1 MEEKYKKFKEF
12 EWEKSKEW
20 QLYWSNLYP
29 TPPASKIERYKRKFY
44 KNKIDSDFD
53 IDYKPKET
61 QNQNSTSNSN
71 SNQNYNST
79 YTDSNSGY
87 SYTYAFPPFSP
98 IKSPLLKTIETY
110 LLFFF
115 LLSLPFRFYSKQIA
129 FVAYLIRTLRLNGIP
144 KWKVEYLQGLMGIDS
159 VHVFFY
165 SLMLFIERFNYYL
178 ILPVALAAV
187 VDSCDNL
194 KDDKNLMF
202 FKKYFDLVLNKKE
215 NLLQERANIEVGIG
229 FLLIVGVFLKLNSFL
244 LPIIYWQL
252 MKVKYFLQ
260 PRIKKS
266 FGILNGY
273 VNKFKNSQ
281 NCPGLLKVVIDK
293 IQWLFEYFGKVEPK
307 SQNSSF
313 GSCMIF

>member
-29 TPPASKIERYKRKFY
+29 TPPVSKIERYKRKFY

-53 IDYKPKET
+53 IDYKPSE
-61 QNQNSTSNSN
+61 TSNSN
-71 SNQNYNST
+71 TNSNSNST
-79 YTDSNSGY
+79 FTDSNSGY
-87 SYTYAFPPFSP
+87 SYTYAFPPFKP
-98 IKSPLLKTIETY
+98 INSVLLKTIETY

-115 LLSLPFRFYSKQIA
+115 LFSLPFRFYSKQIA
-129 FVAYLIRTLRLNGIP
+129 FIAYLLRTLRLNGIP

-187 VDSCDNL
+187 IDSCENI
-194 KDDKNLMF
+194 KDDKNLNV
-202 FKKYFDLVLNKKE
+202 FKKYFDLVLKNKE

-266 FGILNGY
+266 FEILNSY

-281 NCPGLLKVVIDK
+281 NCPNLMKIVIEK

-307 SQNSSF
+307 NQNS
-313 GSCMIF
+313 SCMIF

>member
-29 TPPASKIERYKRKFY
+29 TPPVSKIERYKRKFY

-53 IDYKPKET
+53 IDYKPSE
-61 QNQNSTSNSN
+61 TSNSN
-71 SNQNYNST
+71 SNYNSNSNST
-79 YTDSNSGY
+79 FTDSNSGY
-87 SYTYAFPPFSP
+87 SYTYAFPPFKP
-98 IKSPLLKTIETY
+98 INSVLLKTIETY

-115 LLSLPFRFYSKQIA
+115 LFSLPFRFYSKQIA
-129 FVAYLIRTLRLNGIP
+129 FIAYLIRTLRLNGIP

-165 SLMLFIERFNYYL
+165 SLVLFIERFNYYL

-187 VDSCDNL
+187 IDSCENI
-194 KDDKNLMF
+194 KDDKNLNV
-202 FKKYFDLVLNKKE
+202 FKKYFDLVLKNKE

-266 FGILNGY
+266 FEILNSY

-281 NCPGLLKVVIDK
+281 NCPNLMKIVIEK

-307 SQNSSF
+307 NQNS
-313 GSCMIF
+313 SCMIF

>member
-29 TPPASKIERYKRKFY
+29 TPPVSKIERYKRKFY

-53 IDYKPKET
+53 IDYKPSE
-61 QNQNSTSNSN
+61 TSNSN
-71 SNQNYNST
+71 SNYNSNSNSNST
-79 YTDSNSGY
+79 FTDSNSGY
-87 SYTYAFPPFSP
+87 SYTYAFPPFKP
-98 IKSPLLKTIETY
+98 INSVLLKTIETY

-115 LLSLPFRFYSKQIA
+115 LFSLPFRFYSKQIA
-129 FVAYLIRTLRLNGIP
+129 FIAYLLRTLRLNGIP

-165 SLMLFIERFNYYL
+165 SLVLFIERFNYYL

-187 VDSCDNL
+187 IDSCENI
-194 KDDKNLMF
+194 KDDKNLNV
-202 FKKYFDLVLNKKE
+202 FKKYFDLVLKNKE

-266 FGILNGY
+266 FEILNSY

-281 NCPGLLKVVIDK
+281 NCPNLMKIVIEK
-293 IQWLFEYFGKVEPK
+293 IQWLFEYFGKVESK
-307 SQNSSF
+307 NQQNS
-313 GSCMIF
+313 SCMIF

>member
-29 TPPASKIERYKRKFY
+29 TPPVSKIERYKRKFY

-53 IDYKPKET
+53 IDYKPSE
-61 QNQNSTSNSN
+61 TSNSN
-71 SNQNYNST
+71 SNYNSNSNSNST
-79 YTDSNSGY
+79 FTDSNSGY
-87 SYTYAFPPFSP
+87 SYTYAFPPFKP
-98 IKSPLLKTIETY
+98 INSVLLKTIETY

-115 LLSLPFRFYSKQIA
+115 LFSLPFRFYSKQIA
-129 FVAYLIRTLRLNGIP
+129 FIAYLLRTLRLNGIP

-165 SLMLFIERFNYYL
+165 SLVLFIERFNYYL

-187 VDSCDNL
+187 IDSCENI
-194 KDDKNLMF
+194 KDDKNLNV
-202 FKKYFDLVLNKKE
+202 FKKYFDLVLKNKE

-266 FGILNGY
+266 FEILNSY

-281 NCPGLLKVVIDK
+281 NCPNLMKIVIEK

-307 SQNSSF
+307 NQNS
-313 GSCMIF
+313 SCMIF

>member
-1 MEEKYKKFKEF
+1 MEEKYKKFTEF
-12 EWEKSKEW
+12 DWKNSKDW

-29 TPPASKIERYKRKFY
+29 TPPVSKIDRYKRKFY

-53 IDYKPKET
+53 IDYKPKE
-61 QNQNSTSNSN
+61 S
-71 SNQNYNST
+71 SNQNNTNST
-79 YTDSNSGY
+79 YTDSNTGY
-87 SYTYAFPPFSP
+87 SYSYAYPPFNP
-98 IKSPLLKTIETY
+98 INSLLLKTMETY

-129 FVAYLIRTLRLNGIP
+129 TVAYLIRTLRLNGIP

-165 SLMLFIERFNYYL
+165 SLILFVERFNYYL

-187 VDSCDNL
+187 VDSCENL
-194 KDDKNLMF
+194 KNEKQLEM
-202 FKKYFDLVLNKKE
+202 FKKYFDLVLSRKE
-215 NLLQERANIEVGIG
+215 SLLQDRANVEVGIG

-266 FGILNGY
+266 FEMLNAN
-273 VNKFKNSQ
+273 VNKFKNNK
-281 NCPGLLKVVIDK
+281 NCPQMLKFVVEK
-293 IQWLFEYFGKVEPK
+293 IQWLFEYFGKIEPK
-307 SQNSSF
+307 NQQQNSRF
-313 GSCMIF
+313 GNCMIF

>member
-1 MEEKYKKFKEF
+1 MEEKYKKFTEF
-12 EWEKSKEW
+12 DWKNSKDW

-29 TPPASKIERYKRKFY
+29 TPPVSKIERYKRKFY

-53 IDYKPKET
+53 IDYKPKE
-61 QNQNSTSNSN
+61 S
-71 SNQNYNST
+71 SNQNNTNST
-79 YTDSNSGY
+79 YTDSNTGY
-87 SYTYAFPPFSP
+87 SYSYAYPPFNP
-98 IKSPLLKTIETY
+98 INSLLLKTMETY

-129 FVAYLIRTLRLNGIP
+129 TVAYLIRTLRLNGIP

-165 SLMLFIERFNYYL
+165 SLILFVERFNYYL

-187 VDSCDNL
+187 VDSCENL
-194 KDDKNLMF
+194 KNEKQLEM
-202 FKKYFDLVLNKKE
+202 FKKYFDLVLSRKE
-215 NLLQERANIEVGIG
+215 SLLQDRANVEVGIG

-266 FGILNGY
+266 FEMLNAN
-273 VNKFKNSQ
+273 VNKFKNNK
-281 NCPGLLKVVIDK
+281 NCPQMLKFVVEK
-293 IQWLFEYFGKVEPK
+293 IQWLFEYFGKIEPK
-307 SQNSSF
+307 NQQQNSRF
-313 GSCMIF
+313 GNCMIF

>member
-29 TPPASKIERYKRKFY
+29 TPPVSKIERYKRKFY

-53 IDYKPKET
+53 IDYKPSE
-61 QNQNSTSNSN
+61 TSNSN
-71 SNQNYNST
+71 SNYNSNSNST
-79 YTDSNSGY
+79 FTDSNSGY
-87 SYTYAFPPFSP
+87 SYTYAFPPFKP
-98 IKSPLLKTIETY
+98 INSVLLKTIETY

-115 LLSLPFRFYSKQIA
+115 LFSLPFRFYSKQIA
-129 FVAYLIRTLRLNGIP
+129 FVAYLLRTLRLNGIP

-165 SLMLFIERFNYYL
+165 SLVLFIERFNYYL

-187 VDSCDNL
+187 IDSCENI
-194 KDDKNLMF
+194 KDDKNLNV
-202 FKKYFDLVLNKKE
+202 FKKYFDLVLKNKE

-266 FGILNGY
+266 FEILNSY

-281 NCPGLLKVVIDK
+281 NCPNLMKIVIEK

-307 SQNSSF
+307 NQNS
-313 GSCMIF
+313 SCMIF

>member
-12 EWEKSKEW
+12 DWKNSKEW

-29 TPPASKIERYKRKFY
+29 TPPVSKIERYKRKFY

-53 IDYKPKET
+53 IDYKPKE
-61 QNQNSTSNSN
+61 S
-71 SNQNYNST
+71 SNQNNTNST
-79 YTDSNSGY
+79 YTDSNTGY
-87 SYTYAFPPFSP
+87 SYSYAYPPFKP
-98 IKSPLLKTIETY
+98 INSLLLKTMETY

-129 FVAYLIRTLRLNGIP
+129 SVAYLIRTLRLNGIP

-165 SLMLFIERFNYYL
+165 SLILFVERFNYYL

-187 VDSCDNL
+187 VDSCENL
-194 KDDKNLMF
+194 KNEKQLEM
-202 FKKYFDLVLNKKE
+202 FKKYFDLVLSRKE
-215 NLLQERANIEVGIG
+215 SLLQDRANVEVGIG

-266 FGILNGY
+266 FEMLNAN
-273 VNKFKNSQ
+273 VNKFKNNK
-281 NCPGLLKVVIDK
+281 NCPGAIKFVVEK
-293 IQWLFEYFGKVEPK
+293 IQWLFEYFGKIEPK
-307 SQNSSF
+307 NQTQNSGF
-313 GSCMIF
+313 GNCMIF

>member
-29 TPPASKIERYKRKFY
+29 TPPVSKIERYKRKFY

-53 IDYKPKET
+53 IDYKPSE
-61 QNQNSTSNSN
+61 TSNSN
-71 SNQNYNST
+71 TNYNSNSNST
-79 YTDSNSGY
+79 FTDSNSGY
-87 SYTYAFPPFSP
+87 SYTYAFPPFKP
-98 IKSPLLKTIETY
+98 INSVLLKTIETY

-115 LLSLPFRFYSKQIA
+115 LFSLPFRFYSKQIA
-129 FVAYLIRTLRLNGIP
+129 FIAYLLRTLRLNGIP

-165 SLMLFIERFNYYL
+165 SLVLFIERFNYYL

-187 VDSCDNL
+187 IDSCENI
-194 KDDKNLMF
+194 KDDKNLNV
-202 FKKYFDLVLNKKE
+202 FKKYFDLVLKNKE

-266 FGILNGY
+266 FEILNSY

-281 NCPGLLKVVIDK
+281 NCPNLMKIVIEK

-307 SQNSSF
+307 NQNS
-313 GSCMIF
+313 SCMIF

>member
-29 TPPASKIERYKRKFY
+29 TPPVSKIERYKRKFY

-53 IDYKPKET
+53 IDYKPSE
-61 QNQNSTSNSN
+61 TSNSN
-71 SNQNYNST
+71 TNSNSNST
-79 YTDSNSGY
+79 FTDSNSGY
-87 SYTYAFPPFSP
+87 SYTYAFPPFKP
-98 IKSPLLKTIETY
+98 INSVLLKTIETY

-115 LLSLPFRFYSKQIA
+115 LFSLPFRFYSKQIA
-129 FVAYLIRTLRLNGIP
+129 FIAYLLRTLRLNGIP

-165 SLMLFIERFNYYL
+165 SLVLFIERFNYYL

-187 VDSCDNL
+187 IDSCENI
-194 KDDKNLMF
+194 KDDKNLNV
-202 FKKYFDLVLNKKE
+202 FKKYFDLVLKNKE

-266 FGILNGY
+266 FEILNSY

-281 NCPGLLKVVIDK
+281 NCPNLMKIVIEK

-307 SQNSSF
+307 NQNS
-313 GSCMIF
+313 SCMIF

>member
-12 EWEKSKEW
+12 DWKNSKEW

-29 TPPASKIERYKRKFY
+29 TPPVSKIERYKRKFY

-53 IDYKPKET
+53 IDYKPKE
-61 QNQNSTSNSN
+61 S
-71 SNQNYNST
+71 SNQNNTNST
-79 YTDSNSGY
+79 YTDSNTGY
-87 SYTYAFPPFSP
+87 SYSYAYPPFKP
-98 IKSPLLKTIETY
+98 INSLLLKTMETY

-129 FVAYLIRTLRLNGIP
+129 SVAYLIRTLRLNGIP

-165 SLMLFIERFNYYL
+165 SLILFVERFNYYL

-187 VDSCDNL
+187 VDSCENL
-194 KDDKNLMF
+194 KNEKQLEM
-202 FKKYFDLVLNKKE
+202 FKKYFELVLSRKE
-215 NLLQERANIEVGIG
+215 SLLQDRANVEVGIG

-266 FGILNGY
+266 FEMLNAN
-273 VNKFKNSQ
+273 VNKFKNNK
-281 NCPGLLKVVIDK
+281 NCPQMLKFVVEK
-293 IQWLFEYFGKVEPK
+293 IQWLFEYFGKIEPK
-307 SQNSSF
+307 NQQQNSGF
-313 GSCMIF
+313 GNCMIF

>member
-29 TPPASKIERYKRKFY
+29 TPPVSKIERYKRKFY

-53 IDYKPKET
+53 IDYKPSE
-61 QNQNSTSNSN
+61 TSNSN
-71 SNQNYNST
+71 SNYNSNSNST
-79 YTDSNSGY
+79 FTDSNSGY
-87 SYTYAFPPFSP
+87 SYTYAFPPFKP
-98 IKSPLLKTIETY
+98 INSVLLKTIETY

-115 LLSLPFRFYSKQIA
+115 LFSLPFRFYSKQIA
-129 FVAYLIRTLRLNGIP
+129 FIAYLLRTLRLNGIP

-165 SLMLFIERFNYYL
+165 SLVLFIERFNYYL

-187 VDSCDNL
+187 IDSCENI
-194 KDDKNLMF
+194 KDDKNLNV
-202 FKKYFDLVLNKKE
+202 FKKYFDLVLKNKE

-266 FGILNGY
+266 FEILNSY

-281 NCPGLLKVVIDK
+281 NCPNLMKIVIEK

-307 SQNSSF
+307 NQQNS
-313 GSCMIF
+313 SCMIF

>member
-29 TPPASKIERYKRKFY
+29 TPPVSKIERYKRKFY

-53 IDYKPKET
+53 IDYKPSET
-61 QNQNSTSNSN
+61 SNSNTNYNSNSN
-71 SNQNYNST
+71 SNST
-79 YTDSNSGY
+79 FTDSNSGY
-87 SYTYAFPPFSP
+87 SYTYAFPPFKP
-98 IKSPLLKTIETY
+98 INSVLLKTIETY

-115 LLSLPFRFYSKQIA
+115 LFSLPFRFYSKQIA
-129 FVAYLIRTLRLNGIP
+129 FIAYLLRTLRLNGIP

-165 SLMLFIERFNYYL
+165 SLVLFIERFNYYL

-187 VDSCDNL
+187 IDSCENI
-194 KDDKNLMF
+194 KDDKNLNV
-202 FKKYFDLVLNKKE
+202 FKKYFDLVLKNKE

-266 FGILNGY
+266 FEILNSY

-281 NCPGLLKVVIDK
+281 NCPNLMKIVIEK

-307 SQNSSF
+307 NQNS
-313 GSCMIF
+313 SCMIF

>member
-29 TPPASKIERYKRKFY
+29 TPPVSKIERYKRKFY

-53 IDYKPKET
+53 IDYKPSE
-61 QNQNSTSNSN
+61 TSNSN
-71 SNQNYNST
+71 SNYNSNSNSNST
-79 YTDSNSGY
+79 FTDSNSGY
-87 SYTYAFPPFSP
+87 SYTYAFPPFKP
-98 IKSPLLKTIETY
+98 INSVLLKTIETY

-115 LLSLPFRFYSKQIA
+115 LFSLPFRFYSKQIA
-129 FVAYLIRTLRLNGIP
+129 FIAYLIRTLRLNGIP

-165 SLMLFIERFNYYL
+165 SLVLFIERFNYYL

-187 VDSCDNL
+187 IDSCENI
-194 KDDKNLMF
+194 KDDKNLNV
-202 FKKYFDLVLNKKE
+202 FKKYFDLVLKNKE

-266 FGILNGY
+266 FEILNSY

-281 NCPGLLKVVIDK
+281 NCPNLMKIVIEK

-307 SQNSSF
+307 NQNS
-313 GSCMIF
+313 SCMIF

>member
-1 MEEKYKKFKEF
+1 M
-12 EWEKSKEW
+12 
-20 QLYWSNLYP
+20 YWSNLYP
-29 TPPASKIERYKRKFY
+29 TPPVSKIERYKRKFY

-53 IDYKPKET
+53 IDYKPSE
-61 QNQNSTSNSN
+61 TSNSN
-71 SNQNYNST
+71 TNSNSNST
-79 YTDSNSGY
+79 FTDSNSGY
-87 SYTYAFPPFSP
+87 SYTYAFPPFKP
-98 IKSPLLKTIETY
+98 INSVLLKTIETY

-115 LLSLPFRFYSKQIA
+115 LFSLPFRFYSKQIA
-129 FVAYLIRTLRLNGIP
+129 FIAYLIRTLRLNGIP

-165 SLMLFIERFNYYL
+165 SLVLFIERFNYYL

-187 VDSCDNL
+187 IDSCENI
-194 KDDKNLMF
+194 KDDKNLNV
-202 FKKYFDLVLNKKE
+202 FKKYFDLVLKNKE

-266 FGILNGY
+266 FEILNSY

-281 NCPGLLKVVIDK
+281 NCPNLMKIVIEK

-307 SQNSSF
+307 NQNS
-313 GSCMIF
+313 SCMIF

>member
-12 EWEKSKEW
+12 DWKNSKEW

-29 TPPASKIERYKRKFY
+29 TPPVSKIDRYKRKFY

-53 IDYKPKET
+53 IDYKPKE
-61 QNQNSTSNSN
+61 S
-71 SNQNYNST
+71 SNQNNTNST
-79 YTDSNSGY
+79 YTDSNTGY
-87 SYTYAFPPFSP
+87 SYSYAYPPFNP
-98 IKSPLLKTIETY
+98 INSLLLKTMETY

-129 FVAYLIRTLRLNGIP
+129 SVAYLIRTLRLNGIP

-165 SLMLFIERFNYYL
+165 SLILFVERFNYYL

-187 VDSCDNL
+187 VDSCENL
-194 KDDKNLMF
+194 KNEKQLEM
-202 FKKYFDLVLNKKE
+202 FKKYFDLVLSRKE
-215 NLLQERANIEVGIG
+215 SLLQDRANVEVGIG

-266 FGILNGY
+266 FEMLNAN
-273 VNKFKNSQ
+273 VNKFKNNK
-281 NCPGLLKVVIDK
+281 NCPGAIKFVVEK
-293 IQWLFEYFGKVEPK
+293 IQWLFEYFGKIEPK
-307 SQNSSF
+307 NQQQNSRF
-313 GSCMIF
+313 GNCMIF

>member
-29 TPPASKIERYKRKFY
+29 TPPVSKIERYKRKFY

-53 IDYKPKET
+53 IDYKPSE
-61 QNQNSTSNSN
+61 TSNSN
-71 SNQNYNST
+71 SNYNSNSNST
-79 YTDSNSGY
+79 FTDSNSGY
-87 SYTYAFPPFSP
+87 SYTYAFPPFKP
-98 IKSPLLKTIETY
+98 INSVLLKTIETY

-115 LLSLPFRFYSKQIA
+115 LFSLPFRFYSKQIA
-129 FVAYLIRTLRLNGIP
+129 FIAYLLRTLRLNGIP

-165 SLMLFIERFNYYL
+165 SLVLFIERFNYYL

-187 VDSCDNL
+187 IDSCENI
-194 KDDKNLMF
+194 KDDKNLNV
-202 FKKYFDLVLNKKE
+202 FKKYFDLVLKNKE

-252 MKVKYFLQ
+252 MKVKYFL
-260 PRIKKS
+260 
-266 FGILNGY
+266 
-273 VNKFKNSQ
+273 
-281 NCPGLLKVVIDK
+281 
-293 IQWLFEYFGKVEPK
+293 
-307 SQNSSF
+307 
-313 GSCMIF
+313 

>member
-29 TPPASKIERYKRKFY
+29 TPPVSKIERYKRKFY

-53 IDYKPKET
+53 IDYKPSE
-61 QNQNSTSNSN
+61 TSNSN
-71 SNQNYNST
+71 SNYNSNSNST
-79 YTDSNSGY
+79 FTDSNSGY
-87 SYTYAFPPFSP
+87 SYTYAFPPFKP
-98 IKSPLLKTIETY
+98 INSVLLKTIETY

-115 LLSLPFRFYSKQIA
+115 LFSLPFRFYSKQIA
-129 FVAYLIRTLRLNGIP
+129 FFAYLLRTLRLNGIP

-165 SLMLFIERFNYYL
+165 SLVLFIERFNYYL

-187 VDSCDNL
+187 IDSCENI
-194 KDDKNLMF
+194 KDDKNLNV
-202 FKKYFDLVLNKKE
+202 FKKYFDLVLKNKE

-266 FGILNGY
+266 FEILNSY

-281 NCPGLLKVVIDK
+281 NCPNLMKIVIEK

-307 SQNSSF
+307 NQNS
-313 GSCMIF
+313 SCMIF

>member
-29 TPPASKIERYKRKFY
+29 TPPVSKIERYKRKFY

-53 IDYKPKET
+53 IDYKPSE
-61 QNQNSTSNSN
+61 TSNSN
-71 SNQNYNST
+71 TNYNSNSNST
-79 YTDSNSGY
+79 FTDSNSGY
-87 SYTYAFPPFSP
+87 SYTYAFPPFKP
-98 IKSPLLKTIETY
+98 INSVLLKTIETY

-115 LLSLPFRFYSKQIA
+115 LFSLPFRFYSKQIA
-129 FVAYLIRTLRLNGIP
+129 FIAYLIRTLRLNGIP

-165 SLMLFIERFNYYL
+165 SLVLFIERFNYYL

-187 VDSCDNL
+187 IDSCENI
-194 KDDKNLMF
+194 KDDKNLNV
-202 FKKYFDLVLNKKE
+202 FKKYFDLVLKNKE

-266 FGILNGY
+266 FEILNSY

-281 NCPGLLKVVIDK
+281 NCPNLMKIVIEK

-307 SQNSSF
+307 NQNS
-313 GSCMIF
+313 SCMIF

>member
-29 TPPASKIERYKRKFY
+29 TPPVSKIERYKRKFY

-53 IDYKPKET
+53 IDYKPSE
-61 QNQNSTSNSN
+61 TSNSN
-71 SNQNYNST
+71 YNSNT
-79 YTDSNSGY
+79 NSNSTFTDSNSGY
-87 SYTYAFPPFSP
+87 SYTYAFPPFKP
-98 IKSPLLKTIETY
+98 INSVLLKTIETY

-115 LLSLPFRFYSKQIA
+115 LFSLPFRFYSKQIA
-129 FVAYLIRTLRLNGIP
+129 FVAYLLRTLRLNGIP

-165 SLMLFIERFNYYL
+165 SLVLFIERFNYYL

-187 VDSCDNL
+187 IDSCENI
-194 KDDKNLMF
+194 KDDKNLNV
-202 FKKYFDLVLNKKE
+202 FKKYFDLVLKNKE

-266 FGILNGY
+266 FEILNSY

-281 NCPGLLKVVIDK
+281 NCPNLMKIVIEK

-307 SQNSSF
+307 NQNS
-313 GSCMIF
+313 SCMIF

>member
-1 MEEKYKKFKEF
+1 MEEKYKKFTEF
-12 EWEKSKEW
+12 DWKNSKDW

-29 TPPASKIERYKRKFY
+29 TPPVSKIDRYKRKFY

-53 IDYKPKET
+53 IDYKPKE
-61 QNQNSTSNSN
+61 S
-71 SNQNYNST
+71 SNQNNTNST
-79 YTDSNSGY
+79 YTDSNTGY
-87 SYTYAFPPFSP
+87 SYSYAYPPFNP
-98 IKSPLLKTIETY
+98 INSLLLKTMETY

-129 FVAYLIRTLRLNGIP
+129 SVAYLIRTLRLNGIP

-165 SLMLFIERFNYYL
+165 SLILFVERFNYYL

-187 VDSCDNL
+187 VDSCENL
-194 KDDKNLMF
+194 KNEKQLEM
-202 FKKYFDLVLNKKE
+202 FKKYFDLVLSRKE
-215 NLLQERANIEVGIG
+215 SLLQDRANVEVGIG

-266 FGILNGY
+266 FEMLNAN
-273 VNKFKNSQ
+273 VNKFKNNK
-281 NCPGLLKVVIDK
+281 NCPQMLKFVVEK
-293 IQWLFEYFGKVEPK
+293 IQWLFEYFGKIEPK
-307 SQNSSF
+307 NQQQNSRF
-313 GSCMIF
+313 GNCMIF

>member
-29 TPPASKIERYKRKFY
+29 TPPVSKIERYKRKFY

-53 IDYKPKET
+53 IDYKPSE
-61 QNQNSTSNSN
+61 TSNSN
-71 SNQNYNST
+71 SNYNSNSNST
-79 YTDSNSGY
+79 FTDSNSGY
-87 SYTYAFPPFSP
+87 SYTYAFPPFKP
-98 IKSPLLKTIETY
+98 INSVLLKTIETY

-115 LLSLPFRFYSKQIA
+115 LFSLPFRFYSKQIA
-129 FVAYLIRTLRLNGIP
+129 FIAYLLRTLRLNGIP

-165 SLMLFIERFNYYL
+165 SLVLFIERFNYYL

-187 VDSCDNL
+187 IDSCENI
-194 KDDKNLMF
+194 KDDKNLNV
-202 FKKYFDLVLNKKE
+202 FKKYFDLVLKNKE

-266 FGILNGY
+266 FEILNSY

-281 NCPGLLKVVIDK
+281 NCPNLMKIVIEK

-307 SQNSSF
+307 NQNS
-313 GSCMIF
+313 SCMIF

>member
-29 TPPASKIERYKRKFY
+29 TPPVSKIERYKRKFY

-53 IDYKPKET
+53 IDYKPSET
-61 QNQNSTSNSN
+61 SNSNTNYNSNSN
-71 SNQNYNST
+71 SNST
-79 YTDSNSGY
+79 FTDSNSGY
-87 SYTYAFPPFSP
+87 SYTYAFPPFKP
-98 IKSPLLKTIETY
+98 INSVLLKTIETY

-115 LLSLPFRFYSKQIA
+115 LFSLPFRFYSKQIA
-129 FVAYLIRTLRLNGIP
+129 FIAYLIRTLRLNGIP

-165 SLMLFIERFNYYL
+165 SLVLFIERFNYYL

-187 VDSCDNL
+187 IDSCENI
-194 KDDKNLMF
+194 KDDKNLNV
-202 FKKYFDLVLNKKE
+202 FKKYFDLVLKNKE

-266 FGILNGY
+266 FEILNSY

-281 NCPGLLKVVIDK
+281 NCPNLMKIVIEK

-307 SQNSSF
+307 NQNS
-313 GSCMIF
+313 SCMIF

>member
-29 TPPASKIERYKRKFY
+29 TPPVSKIERYKRKFY

-53 IDYKPKET
+53 IDYKPSE
-61 QNQNSTSNSN
+61 TSNSN
-71 SNQNYNST
+71 SNYNSNST
-79 YTDSNSGY
+79 FTDSNSGY
-87 SYTYAFPPFSP
+87 SYTYAFPPFKP
-98 IKSPLLKTIETY
+98 INSVLLKTIETY

-115 LLSLPFRFYSKQIA
+115 LFSLPFRFYSKQIA
-129 FVAYLIRTLRLNGIP
+129 FIAYLLRTLRLNGIP

-165 SLMLFIERFNYYL
+165 SLVLFIERFNYYL

-187 VDSCDNL
+187 IDSCENI
-194 KDDKNLMF
+194 KDDKNLNV
-202 FKKYFDLVLNKKE
+202 FKKYFDLVLKNKE

-266 FGILNGY
+266 FEILNSY

-281 NCPGLLKVVIDK
+281 NCPNLMKIVIEK

-307 SQNSSF
+307 NQNS
-313 GSCMIF
+313 SCMIF

>member
-29 TPPASKIERYKRKFY
+29 TPPVSKIERYKRKFY

-53 IDYKPKET
+53 IDYKPSE
-61 QNQNSTSNSN
+61 TSNSN
-71 SNQNYNST
+71 SNYNSNSNST
-79 YTDSNSGY
+79 FTDSNSGY
-87 SYTYAFPPFSP
+87 SYTYAFPPFKP
-98 IKSPLLKTIETY
+98 INSVLLKTIETY

-115 LLSLPFRFYSKQIA
+115 LFSLPFRFYSKQIA

-165 SLMLFIERFNYYL
+165 SLVLFIERFNYYL

-187 VDSCDNL
+187 IDSCENI
-194 KDDKNLMF
+194 KDDKNLNV
-202 FKKYFDLVLNKKE
+202 FKKYFDLVLKNKE

-266 FGILNGY
+266 FEILNSY

-281 NCPGLLKVVIDK
+281 NCPNLMKIVIEK

-307 SQNSSF
+307 NQNS
-313 GSCMIF
+313 SCMIF

>member
-12 EWEKSKEW
+12 DWKNSKEW

-29 TPPASKIERYKRKFY
+29 TPSVSKIERYKRKFY

-53 IDYKPKET
+53 IDYKPKE
-61 QNQNSTSNSN
+61 S
-71 SNQNYNST
+71 SNQNNTNST
-79 YTDSNSGY
+79 YTDSNTGY
-87 SYTYAFPPFSP
+87 SYSYAYPPFKP
-98 IKSPLLKTIETY
+98 INSLLLKTLETY

-129 FVAYLIRTLRLNGIP
+129 SVAYLIRTLRLNGIP

-165 SLMLFIERFNYYL
+165 SLILFVERFNYYL

-187 VDSCDNL
+187 VDSCENL
-194 KDDKNLMF
+194 KNEKQLEM
-202 FKKYFDLVLNKKE
+202 FKKYFDLVLSRKE
-215 NLLQERANIEVGIG
+215 SLLQDRANVEVGIG

-266 FGILNGY
+266 FEMLNAN
-273 VNKFKNSQ
+273 VNKFKNNK
-281 NCPGLLKVVIDK
+281 NCPQMLKFVVEK
-293 IQWLFEYFGKVEPK
+293 IQWLFEYFGKIEPK
-307 SQNSSF
+307 NQQQNSGF
-313 GSCMIF
+313 GNCMIF